1 MSVARASEKVRAPRP
16 TNGLLIQKMY
26 TLYSVLLTV
35 VFVILSPRFLLDAL
49 RHGKYAAGFWQRMGY
64 LPRLDTDGKPV
75 IWLHCVS
82 VGETQAARPLVDELL
97 KNFPDHKLVISTITK
112 TGLTVAEK
120 LFAGKAAL
128 IFYFP
133 FDWKFTVRRVL
144 GAIKPHVVLLV
155 ETELWFNF
163 LREAHR
169 NGVKVAI
176 VNGRLSERSVNRYM
190 WIRGFMQRALHYI
203 DLALMQ
209 SQADAGRIKELG
221 MKNSRI
227 RITGNVK
234 FDQLISEKESALTGQ
249 FRRRFN
255 ISAGAPLIVA
265 ASTHDP
271 EEKIIL
277 EAFAAAKNLPENSR
291 LRLLIAPR
299 HPEHFEDVAKLID
312 QAGFA
317 AVKRSA
323 EPSIA
328 DEMADVI
335 LLDSIGELRAVFPL
349 AEIVFVGGSLI
360 PHGGQNILE
369 PAAAK
374 KAIVTGPYTMNFAEV
389 MKAFVANEAIIQ
401 LPQTDDETS
410 LPGALSAIFTELL
423 QDPGIR
429 ERLAENAFSLMQTSS
444 GATEKTIN
452 YLKPLLEKEAV
463 K

>member
-1 MSVARASEKVRAPRP
+1 MFF
-16 TNGLLIQKMY
+16 I
-26 TLYSVLLTV
+26 YSVLFTV
-35 VFVILSPRFLLDAL
+35 VFVILSPRFLFDAL

-64 LPRLDTDGKPV
+64 LPPFDSDGKPV

-97 KNFPDHKLVISTITK
+97 KNFPGHKLVVSTITK
-112 TGLTVAEK
+112 TGREVAEK

-144 GAIKPHVVLLV
+144 RAIEPQAVLLM

-169 NGVKVAI
+169 GGVKVAI

-209 SQADAGRIKELG
+209 SQADAGRIRELG

-227 RITGNVK
+227 RVTGNVK
-234 FDQLISEKESALTGQ
+234 FDQLISEKESALTQ
-249 FRRRFN
+249 EFRRRFN
-255 ISAGAPLIVA
+255 ISDGAPLIVA
-265 ASTHDP
+265 ASTHEP

-277 EAFAAAKNLPENSR
+277 AAFTEAKNLPENSR

-299 HPEHFEDVAKLID
+299 HPERFEDVANLID
-312 QAGFA
+312 EAGFA
-317 AVKRSA
+317 AIRRSA
-323 EPSIA
+323 APGIA

-374 KAIVTGPYTMNFAEV
+374 KAIVTGPYTMNFAAIIKE
-389 MKAFVANEAIIQ
+389 FLANEAIIQ

-410 LPGALSAIFTELL
+410 LPGALSKIFAELL
-423 QDPGIR
+423 QNAGMR
-429 ERLAENAFSLMQTSS
+429 ERLAENAFSLMQTGS